1 MIKKCKHQLD
11 SNSVHFVEGKGYLGT
26 CELCGAKL
34 VIGRRV
40 RPVQR
45 TYKDHMS
52 KKERLRL
59 RRMENGNN

>member
-1 MIKKCKHQLD
+1 MINECKHQLD

-26 CELCGAKL
+26 CELYGAKL

-52 KKERLRL
+52 KKRKVKIR
-59 RRMENGNN
+59 ENGK